1 MNEIKKYLNFDLLAC
16 NKETWF
22 QDIFQLQP
30 SHFLK
35 ITKNNIRIRKYYKI
49 EDHIDE
55 SKDEN
60 KASLKNEQK
69 KLFKAL
75 ELSFKQHSIYDV
87 KEGVFTS
94 GGADSALLLALSKN
108 IRKKINTF
116 TFNFKEKNLVKL
128 MKQKN

>member
-1 MNEIKKYLNFDLLAC
+1 M
-16 NKETWF
+16 
-22 QDIFQLQP
+22 
-30 SHFLK
+30 
-35 ITKNNIRIRKYYKI
+35 R
-49 EDHIDE
+49 

-94 GGADSALLLALSKN
+94 GGADSVATCL
-108 IRKKINTF
+108 
-116 TFNFKEKNLVKL
+116 
-128 MKQKN
+128 KQEY

>member
-1 MNEIKKYLNFDLLAC
+1 MIYYAIKK
-16 NKETWF
+16 TWF

-30 SHFLK
+30 SHFLE

-87 KEGVFTS
+87 KEEFLHLGVQI
-94 GGADSALLLALSKN
+94 AYCYCL
-108 IRKKINTF
+108 
-116 TFNFKEKNLVKL
+116 
-128 MKQKN
+128 KQEY